1 MLYLAWDLYSFSI
14 QYSVFS
20 IQYSILNDVVMV
32 VREVFQ

>member
-1 MLYLAWDLYSFSI
+1 MLYLAWDLYS
-14 QYSVFS
+14 FS